1 VPAFRKDLSSIGVY
15 SPGKPIE
22 EVMREYGVTD
32 IVKMASNECPEEPFS
47 EVQAAI
53 ATAALESHR
62 YPDTAAYHLTN
73 EIAAHHGVEPDQ
85 VWVGPGST
93 PILVSIALA
102 MGGPG
107 TSAVF
112 SEQSFI
118 MYTIAT
124 AYAGAQPI
132 QVPIGSGL
140 QIDADGLAAAIRPDT
155 TVLYLCNPNNPT
167 GTHIGS
173 AAVAGM
179 INKVPD
185 DVLVVV
191 DEAYEE
197 YVNAPDHV
205 SAIRLA
211 IERDNVV
218 VTRTFSKIYGLAG
231 LRIGYVIGSAATIA
245 ELRRLQ
251 VPFAT
256 TNVSLAAAR
265 EALRHQQEVA
275 DRMKVNAAGRG
286 QLADGLRALGI
297 GCVDSQTNFLL
308 MGPIEDA
315 AELSEKLLHR
325 GVIVRPFGDRI
336 RITVGTD
343 VENSRFLASLAELL

>member
-1 VPAFRKDLSSIGVY
+1 MPAFRKDLSSIGVY

-32 IVKMASNECPEEPFS
+32 IVKMASNECPQEPFA

-62 YPDTAAYHLTN
+62 YPDTAAYNLSI
-73 EIAAHHGVEPDQ
+73 EIAAHHDIEPDQ

-112 SEQSFI
+112 SDQSFI

-124 AYAGAQPI
+124 AYAAAEPI
-132 QVPIGSGL
+132 RVPIGSDL
-140 QIDADGLAAAIRPDT
+140 RMDVDGLAAAVRPDT

-167 GTHIGS
+167 GTHIS
-173 AAVAGM
+173 SSTVARLLD
-179 INKVPD
+179 NVPD
-185 DVLVVV
+185 DVLIVV

-197 YVNAPDHV
+197 FVIAPDHS
-205 SAIRLA
+205 SAIQLA
-211 IERDNVV
+211 VERDNVV
-218 VTRTFSKIYGLAG
+218 VSRTFSKIYGLAG
-231 LRIGYVIGSAATIA
+231 LRIGYVIGAAATIA

-251 VPFAT
+251 PPFAT
-256 TNVSLAAAR
+256 TNISLAAAR
-265 EALRHQQEVA
+265 EALRHQNLVT
-275 DRMKVNAAGRG
+275 DRVKANAAGRD
-286 QLADGLRALGI
+286 QLATGLRALDI
-297 GCVDSQTNFLL
+297 DCPDSQTNFVL
-308 MGPIEDA
+308 MGPVGDA
-315 AELSEKLLHR
+315 AGLSEKMLHR
-325 GVIVRPFGDRI
+325 GVIVRPFGDHI
-336 RITVGTD
+336 RVTVGTD
-343 VENSRFLASLAELL
+343 AENGRFLATLEELL